1 VILRLLAA
9 LAAFDFRTVAV
20 SNDRLFARCDLD
32 SVYDADV
39 DDDRGW
45 VASDFHIDLR
55 NALLSYMHRV
65 EIETNLAAYVAYA
78 ALRRPAQAEEQA
90 SKGCRS

>member
-45 VASDFHIDLR
+45 DARRARLGMGFDDIVASDFHINLR
-55 NALLSYMHRV
+55 NALLS
-65 EIETNLAAYVAYA
+65 
-78 ALRRPAQAEEQA
+78 
-90 SKGCRS
+90 